1 MLQFPLCHLHFCLP
15 FSQQFQKYLKIKW
28 LNWKWKGRD
37 EREKKQKEKKKLG
50 GKKGDMKRISP
61 ECRRKLVF
69 SVLIGSVPTRL
80 SLQLPCLCLG
90 SILLFPFV
98 CVPSDS
104 KRHMEI
110 THIALTAD
118 LGHNHSS
125 LNLIGGQEKTSFCE
139 CQQWSIPTKQT
150 PDARRMGKCPNR

>member
-15 FSQQFQKYLKIKW
+15 FSQLFQKYLKIKW
-28 LNWKWKGRD
+28 LKLKMKRKGWKREETKG
-37 EREKKQKEKKKLG
+37 EKRLG
-50 GKKGDMKRISP
+50 GDLKRISS

-80 SLQLPCLCLG
+80 SLQLPWLCLG

-98 CVPSDS
+98 CIPSDS

-110 THIALTAD
+110 THIALTTD

-125 LNLIGGQEKTSFCE
+125 LNLIGGQEKTSFCD